1 MTQLPLQQPGV
12 HVVYNADTAT
22 IEFRVPLVDGTGD
35 HVLATLPATPPP
47 QDESE

>member
-1 MTQLPLQQPGV
+1 MSA
-12 HVVYNADTAT
+12 NAVWLTWNQADGLVEFHTYIDTPAGS
-22 IEFRVPLVDGTGD
+22 LD

>member
-1 MTQLPLQQPGV
+1 MSKSPICNTQ
-12 HVVYNADTAT
+12 VVYNPDLNV